1 MIGTKR
7 ELITAL
13 MDAPPDKK
21 YELKEHREKRTLNQ
35 NSYYWA
41 LLTKVADKTDR
52 SRNRCH
58 NEMLA
63 SYGQDEFVDDRL
75 VYVEIPDNDRSE
87 NQAMESATFHLRPTS
102 SVMEGNNGILY
113 RVWVLM
119 RGSSTYNTAE
129 MRQLLD
135 GLIDEAKQIGI
146 ETLPEEEL
154 ERMYAQAN
162 ESLQHKQG
170 HEGKGVQTG

>member
-1 MIGTKR
+1 
-7 ELITAL
+7 
-13 MDAPPDKK
+13 
-21 YELKEHREKRTLNQ
+21 
-35 NSYYWA
+35 
-41 LLTKVADKTDR
+41 
-52 SRNRCH
+52 
-58 NEMLA
+58 
-63 SYGQDEFVDDRL
+63 
-75 VYVEIPDNDRSE
+75 
-87 NQAMESATFHLRPTS
+87 MESATFHLRPTS